1 MDADRELR
9 LFQRLSS
16 DSDFRLW
23 LELEERREIGALV
36 EQVEPVRIYHS
47 QARLKFIQMLGKKMQ
62 AARDR
67 FKG

>member
-1 MDADRELR
+1 MDSERELR

-16 DSDFRLW
+16 DSDFKQW
-23 LELEERREIGALV
+23 LALEEQREIGAIV

-62 AARDR
+62 AARDK